1 MFVCVCART
10 CVSPYSFFFSVSIN
24 ERIQQGDQEMRGRAS
39 HRQKEELNRAGRGGQ
54 GVENETKSLQKKK
67 SQVKAVVDER
77 NR

>member
-1 MFVCVCART
+1 
-10 CVSPYSFFFSVSIN
+10 
-24 ERIQQGDQEMRGRAS
+24 MRGRAS